1 MFFLLPLFLLKEFE
15 TCVKANHEHNDG
27 GQINSDSER
36 DEQTTNRPMV
46 IDHDVDGDH
55 RDDEGACFLP
65 WTFWAVDRSQFEISL
80 CAELLFEEKKKVEN
94 MWNIK
99 VEKMSKKEEKVEN
112 KWNKSRRRWKT
123 YET

>member
-1 MFFLLPLFLLKEFE
+1 MEFE

-55 RDDEGACFLP
+55 RDDEGACFL
-65 WTFWAVDRSQFEISL
+65 SL
-80 CAELLFEEKKKVEN
+80 NFLIGNCSLLKNLLVNLFQTRIADL
-94 MWNIK
+94 NILFLDFLI
-99 VEKMSKKEEKVEN
+99 
-112 KWNKSRRRWKT
+112 
-123 YET
+123 